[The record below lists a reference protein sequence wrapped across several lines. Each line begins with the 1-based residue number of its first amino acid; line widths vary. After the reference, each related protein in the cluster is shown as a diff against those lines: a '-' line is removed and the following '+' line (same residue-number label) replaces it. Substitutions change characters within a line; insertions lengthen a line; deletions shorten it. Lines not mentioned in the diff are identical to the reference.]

1 MNHSRGREASA
12 VLPVTVVVLAA
23 GSAHRMGRQK
33 LLLPVDGVPLV
44 ARVVAACEAWPTVVA
59 VSDAAVA
66 TALAR
71 TGARIVHNDA
81 PERGMNRSLALA
93 DAVVR
98 RNEAIAVMLGDL
110 PDCDA
115 VTIARVINSYDATV
129 DVVVPQAD
137 GRLGH
142 PVVFGPRARAAIAR
156 LADGDALRTLRDD
169 PAFIRRVVTGIDAGA
184 FADIDTPADYEARI
198 RRSLP

>member
-1 MNHSRGREASA
+1 MNHASRREAPG

-33 LLLPVDGVPLV
+33 LLLPVDGAPLV
-44 ARVVAACEAWPTVVA
+44 RRVVGACEAWPTVVV

-66 TALAR
+66 QTLAG

-98 RNEAIAVMLGDL
+98 RNEAIAVLLGDL
-110 PDCDA
+110 PDCDP
-115 VTIARVINSYDATV
+115 VTIARVINAYDATV
-129 DVVVPQAD
+129 DVVAPEAE

-142 PVVFGPRARAAIAR
+142 PVVFGPRARAEIAR

-169 PAFIRRVVTGIDAGA
+169 PAFIQRIVTGVDVRA
-184 FADIDTPADYEARI
+184 FGDIDTPADYEARI

>member
-1 MNHSRGREASA
+1 M
-12 VLPVTVVVLAA
+12 LPVTVVVLAA
-23 GSAHRMGRQK
+23 GSARRMGRQK
-33 LLLPVDGVPLV
+33 LLLPIDGVPLV
-44 ARVVAACEAWPTVVA
+44 ARVVRACEAWPTVVV

-66 TALAR
+66 EALSR

-98 RNEAIAVMLGDL
+98 RNEALAVILGDL

-115 VTIARVINSYDATV
+115 VTVARVINAYDATT
-129 DVVVPQAD
+129 DVVAPEAG

-142 PVVFGPRARAAIAR
+142 PVVFGPRARAGIPD
-156 LADGDALRTLRDD
+156 LGDGDGLRTIRDD
-169 PAFIRRVVTGIDAGA
+169 PAFTRRIVSGIDAGTLT
-184 FADIDTPADYEARI
+184 DIDTESDYETRI
-198 RRSLP
+198 RRAPP

>member
-1 MNHSRGREASA
+1 MNHAGRREASV

-33 LLLPVDGVPLV
+33 LLLPVDGIALV
-44 ARVVAACEAWPTVVA
+44 ERVVNACEAWPTVIV
-59 VSDAAVA
+59 VSDASVA
-66 TALAR
+66 DALAR

-98 RNEAIAVMLGDL
+98 RNEAIAVMLGDI
-110 PDCDA
+110 PDCDPIA
-115 VTIARVINSYDATV
+115 VARVINAYDATV
-129 DVVVPQAD
+129 DIVAPEAG

-142 PVVFGPRARAAIAR
+142 PVVFGPRARAGIAG
-156 LADGDALRTLRDD
+156 LGDGDGLNTLRDD
-169 PAFIRRVVTGIDAGA
+169 PAFIRRIVTGIDARA
-184 FADIDTPADYEARI
+184 FADIDTPADYETRI
-198 RRSLP
+198 RRSPP